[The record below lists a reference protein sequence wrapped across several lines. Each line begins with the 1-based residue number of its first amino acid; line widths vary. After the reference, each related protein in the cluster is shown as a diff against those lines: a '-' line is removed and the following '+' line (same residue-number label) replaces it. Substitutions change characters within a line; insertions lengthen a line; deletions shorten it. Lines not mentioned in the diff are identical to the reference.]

1 MLAQVFDLFHVIAL
15 FFQMQLGIVKE
26 QMQLVIFATADAR
39 QFQQGPDRTVSHT
52 YALKQGADHSGFA

>member
-39 QFQQGPDRTVSHT
+39 H
-52 YALKQGADHSGFA
+52 HSTSKVLIGQYHIHML